1 MGATDG
7 IVCRPVEVVLRPG
20 EMDAGRVDGAL
31 TFSAALL
38 LLGGRRCEVACSRK
52 SWTFPLM
59 VLALLSAWSLPE
71 NWRAVLHLGG
81 QLVLAIRQHL

>member
-31 TFSAALL
+31 L
-38 LLGGRRCEVACSRK
+38 LLGGAC
-52 SWTFPLM
+52 T
-59 VLALLSAWSLPE
+59 AETLSA
-71 NWRAVLHLGG
+71 AVLL
-81 QLVLAIRQHL
+81 

>member
-38 LLGGRRCEVACSRK
+38 LLGGALTFSTAVLLLGGACGAE
-52 SWTFPLM
+52 T
-59 VLALLSAWSLPE
+59 LSA
-71 NWRAVLHLGG
+71 AVLL
-81 QLVLAIRQHL
+81 

>member
-31 TFSAALL
+31 LLLGGALTFSAAVL
-38 LLGGRRCEVACSRK
+38 LLGGACGAE
-52 SWTFPLM
+52 T
-59 VLALLSAWSLPE
+59 LSA
-71 NWRAVLHLGG
+71 AVLL
-81 QLVLAIRQHL
+81 